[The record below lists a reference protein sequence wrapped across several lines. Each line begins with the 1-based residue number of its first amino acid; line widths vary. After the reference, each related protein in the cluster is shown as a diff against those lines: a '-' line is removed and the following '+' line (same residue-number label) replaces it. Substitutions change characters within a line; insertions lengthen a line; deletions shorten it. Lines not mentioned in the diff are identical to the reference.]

1 MIATKIDRPL
11 FIITASLILIACIPL
26 GLFPEQTGP
35 FVSSLYQWISTNM
48 GIMYQWFAIGTI
60 LFLVWLVLGPYGNIR
75 LGDGQPD
82 FSTFSWIGMLFCT
95 GTGAALIVMAGVEW
109 VTHYDA
115 PPYGIEAR
123 STQAIEWATAY
134 GPFHWGITAWCFYA
148 LPTIAIAYPYYV
160 KNVPYLRASTS
171 LHALLGPK
179 SANSAIARAVNL
191 ASMIALIGGA
201 AGSLGVV
208 APTIAA
214 SVATLLE
221 MENSRGLEI
230 AVIVLCTVIY
240 AGSVYVGLEKGIK
253 RLSDLNVYLAL
264 GLLLYILMVGP
275 TLFILKISTDTVG
288 FMLTNFVRM
297 MTWTDPIENT
307 GFVEAW
313 TIFYWAWWIAFG
325 IPVSVFVTRISRG
338 RTIRQVVVSMIL
350 AGTLGCWAFYFVL
363 GNYSLF
369 VELHGE
375 MSVTAT
381 MAEHG
386 MFVTI
391 ANVLTTLPGGSFVL
405 ALYVLVS
412 IIATATLF
420 DSSAYIMASS
430 ASTELKEGTNPARWH
445 CLFWA
450 AMLGVLPV
458 TFMVMGGLEIIR
470 TGVLVASLPLFFVGV
485 AMAISLIKSLREDA
499 H

>member
-171 LHALLGPK
+171 LHALLGQK
-179 SANSAIARAVNL
+179 SDNSAIPRAVNL
-191 ASMIALIGGA
+191 AYMIALIV
-201 AGSLGVV
+201 GSSGSFGVV
-208 APTIAA
+208 ATTIDTR
-214 SVATLLE
+214 V
-221 MENSRGLEI
+221 EI
-230 AVIVLCTVIY
+230 
-240 AGSVYVGLEKGIK
+240 
-253 RLSDLNVYLAL
+253 
-264 GLLLYILMVGP
+264 
-275 TLFILKISTDTVG
+275 
-288 FMLTNFVRM
+288 
-297 MTWTDPIENT
+297 
-307 GFVEAW
+307 
-313 TIFYWAWWIAFG
+313 
-325 IPVSVFVTRISRG
+325 
-338 RTIRQVVVSMIL
+338 
-350 AGTLGCWAFYFVL
+350 
-363 GNYSLF
+363 
-369 VELHGE
+369 
-375 MSVTAT
+375 
-381 MAEHG
+381 
-386 MFVTI
+386 
-391 ANVLTTLPGGSFVL
+391 
-405 ALYVLVS
+405 
-412 IIATATLF
+412 
-420 DSSAYIMASS
+420 
-430 ASTELKEGTNPARWH
+430 
-445 CLFWA
+445 
-450 AMLGVLPV
+450 
-458 TFMVMGGLEIIR
+458 
-470 TGVLVASLPLFFVGV
+470 PL
-485 AMAISLIKSLREDA
+485 
-499 H
+499 